1 MAGRHAWT
9 GSVMSGLTNAALTVA
24 AAALIGMTCV
34 QGWQVFARY
43 VLNDSPSW
51 TEPVA
56 QLLVTTAMMFGAAVG
71 VRREA
76 HFGFFIAVH
85 AAPPPVQKVLLTI
98 MRLIVVL
105 VGAVMAMW
113 GSELLIDGWSV
124 PLAGAGFPQGMIF
137 LPIAVGGLLI
147 AVFALEQM
155 FVPSVAEAT
164 PAAEESAHAVDEQHL

>member
-1 MAGRHAWT
+1 MMGRLA
-9 GSVMSGLTNAALTVA
+9 SAALAIA
-24 AAALIGMTCV
+24 AVALIGMTCV
-34 QGWQVFARY
+34 QSWQVFARY

-85 AAPPPVQKVLLTI
+85 AAPQPLQKMLLSI
-98 MRLIVVL
+98 MRLIVAGVGCVL
-105 VGAVMAMW
+105 ALW
-113 GSELLIDGWSV
+113 GCQLLIDGWDV

-137 LPIAVGGLLI
+137 LPIALGGALI
-147 AVFALEQM
+147 ALFAIERLLTPLPVES
-155 FVPSVAEAT
+155 PAT
-164 PAAEESAHAVDEQHL
+164 EEPAVERAQES